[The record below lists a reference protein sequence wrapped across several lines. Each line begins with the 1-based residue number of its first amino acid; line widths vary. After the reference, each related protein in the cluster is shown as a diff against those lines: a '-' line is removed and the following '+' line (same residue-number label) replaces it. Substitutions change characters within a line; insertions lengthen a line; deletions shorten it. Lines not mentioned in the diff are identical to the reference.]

1 MEYVKEYWEDKMK
14 KVEILWIAFDRLINS
29 NKHINN
35 REERTL
41 LSAVEAA
48 TKREPYTA
56 KLIPPSMML
65 YLTWEMA
72 EGNTPKAKELHR
84 DFKAG
89 YVFHGGLN
97 FDPLI
102 GASLT
107 IDILG
112 LMASKHPI
120 CKAVIAIIDLLGEL
134 AEVKLD
140 LSLKITGT
148 IGLKGDFMYNALTGE
163 NSANQRDLTT
173 SKAPIL
179 EASEAITFTFN
190 GSITANTK
198 IPVFWFSS
206 ILGDTSSA
214 NKEKD
219 KELHIDGYAIINAH
233 ASATISQQ
241 LKYTDGSSFE
251 DGLEG
256 RSGLYLDVGWHFD
269 GLVLKYGADV
279 NVSIMTKDS
288 QTPKNEPFQNED
300 LKVLNKYIVLDAD
313 KEVKE
318 LFKWF
323 L

>member
-1 MEYVKEYWEDKMK
+1 MK
-14 KVEILWIAFDRLINS
+14 FILYA
-29 NKHINN
+29 H
-35 REERTL
+35 L
-41 LSAVEAA
+41 LFLF
-48 TKREPYTA
+48 R
-56 KLIPPSMML
+56 
-65 YLTWEMA
+65 
-72 EGNTPKAKELHR
+72 
-84 DFKAG
+84 
-89 YVFHGGLN
+89 
-97 FDPLI
+97 
-102 GASLT
+102 
-107 IDILG
+107 
-112 LMASKHPI
+112 
-120 CKAVIAIIDLLGEL
+120 
-134 AEVKLD
+134 
-140 LSLKITGT
+140 
-148 IGLKGDFMYNALTGE
+148 
-163 NSANQRDLTT
+163 
-173 SKAPIL
+173 
-179 EASEAITFTFN
+179 
-190 GSITANTK
+190 
-198 IPVFWFSS
+198 FSS
-206 ILGDTSSA
+206 ILGDTSST
-214 NKEKD
+214 NNEKD